1 MATPADA
8 CVMAPGLLLTITI
21 ERATGPQPQRGSTTA
36 EIHVHAGGQG
46 VWLSRMLRRMG
57 HHPVLVTAVGGETGA
72 VALDI
77 LRRDGLQ
84 VDAITVDSDTA
95 GYVHDR
101 RDGERAEIVRTTE
114 PSMTRHER
122 DDLYGRV
129 LARALESGVCA
140 ITGRPTGTTVDLDF
154 YSRLAGD
161 LHAADITAIGDLHGE
176 ELAAFLDGG
185 PMAVL
190 KLSDEEVA
198 ADGGDEDAEL
208 DDAAL
213 VDAMDRLRQRGA
225 AVVVVSRATAPTLVL
240 ADDGL
245 RRVHVPTLQA
255 ADARGSGD
263 AMTAALVA
271 AHVRGLDLTSSVRL
285 ACGAGAANVTRHGL
299 ATAEPGLIEE
309 LADAATVELVD
320 TPTVSGGGRGKG

>member
-1 MATPADA
+1 MSPPVDA

-21 ERATGPQPQRGSTTA
+21 ERATGDPATESRPSA

-57 HHPVLVTAVGGETGA
+57 HHPVLVTAIGGETGA

-77 LRRDGLQ
+77 LRRDGLH
-84 VDAITVDSDTA
+84 VDAVTVESATA

-101 RDGERAEIVRTTE
+101 RDGERDEIVRTAE
-114 PSMTRHER
+114 PAMTRHER

-129 LARALESGVCA
+129 LARALDSGVCA
-140 ITGRPTGTTVDLDF
+140 ITGRPSGTTVDLDF
-154 YSRLAGD
+154 YSRLGGD
-161 LHAADITAIGDLHGE
+161 LHAAGVAAIGDLHGE
-176 ELAAFLDGG
+176 ELVAFLDGG

-198 ADGGDEDAEL
+198 TDGGEGDAEL

-213 VDAMDRLRQRGA
+213 VGAMARLRERGA

-271 AHVRGLDLTSSVRL
+271 AHVRQMDLTSSVRL
-285 ACGAGAANVTRHGL
+285 ACAAGAANVTRHGL
-299 ATAEPGLIEE
+299 ATAEAGLIEE
-309 LADAATVELVD
+309 LAEAATVEVD
-320 TPTVSGGGRGKG
+320 ARP

>member
-21 ERATGPQPQRGSTTA
+21 ERATGDQPREASTAA

-72 VALDI
+72 VVLDI
-77 LRRDGLQ
+77 LRRDELR
-84 VDAITVDSDTA
+84 VDAITVDSATA
-95 GYVHDR
+95 SYVHDR
-101 RDGERAEIVRTTE
+101 RDGERTEIVRTTE

-122 DDLYGRV
+122 DDLYGRA

-140 ITGRPTGTTVDLDF
+140 ITGRPPGTTVDLDF
-154 YSRLAGD
+154 YSRLGGD
-161 LHAADITAIGDLHGE
+161 LHAAGVPAIGDLHGE

-185 PMAVL
+185 PLAVL

-198 ADGGDEDAEL
+198 TDGGGEDAEL
-208 DDAAL
+208 GEAAL
-213 VDAMDRLRQRGA
+213 VGAMEGLRERGA

-240 ADDGL
+240 AEDGL
-245 RRVHVPTLQA
+245 RRVRVPTLQA
-255 ADARGSGD
+255 ADTRGSGD

-271 AHVRGLDLTSSVRL
+271 AHVRELDLASSVRL

-299 ATAEPGLIEE
+299 ATAETALMEE

-320 TPTVSGGGRGKG
+320 TWPS